1 MGTSRSPLI
10 LALLIITV
18 GIGWLLSSLGIAPH
32 IDWIWTLA
40 LGIVGLLVF
49 VVSGGIDKL
58 SIVIGPFFLISSVL
72 SILRQ
77 TGRLTVNIEVPLLV
91 IVTGVLLLVA
101 QWKRIPMP
109 RWFDK
114 MPLRDE

>member
-1 MGTSRSPLI
+1 MGTSKSPLI

-18 GIGWLLSSLGIAPH
+18 GVGWLLSALGIAPN

-49 VVSGGIDKL
+49 VVSGGVDKL
-58 SIVIGPFFLISSVL
+58 SIVIGPFFLIASVL

-77 TGRLTVNIEVPLLV
+77 TGRLAVNIEVPVLV
-91 IVTGVLLLVA
+91 IMTGVLLLVA
-101 QWKRIPMP
+101 QWKGIPMP
-109 RWFDK
+109 RWVDK